1 MRFRAGGFLGK
12 ILQVLGLNGVPVAG
26 FLGEGWS
33 SGTALAVYWLEGV
46 LVILFISLR
55 IVLHRRWTKKAG
67 HFREPTFAR
76 SSSKA
81 GAPAPAE
88 VPVGRG
94 SLLSSY
100 LGVAIPF
107 TLVHGLFLGLILFL
121 FLPKEFGPAA
131 GVGLADL
138 EMGLIGVFAFLL
150 LGLVI
155 DLFTLREKSFRWLEL
170 TTQRALGRIFV
181 VHMTILGGMFAMMFW
196 NAPAGLFLVF
206 AGLKTLMDFG
216 GAFPHKELSTEPPRW
231 AKHLDRIKTPDGESF
246 SEHWRRTEAREQRIR
261 EENERILA

>member
-55 IVLHRRWTKKAG
+55 IVLHRRWTKRSG
-67 HFREPTFAR
+67 HFRSPTFSR
-76 SSSKA
+76 SQSQHGKK
-81 GAPAPAE
+81 PAPEAR
-88 VPVGRG
+88 VGSG
-94 SLLSSY
+94 SLLHGY
-100 LGVAIPF
+100 LTVAIPF

-121 FLPKEFGPAA
+121 FLPKEFGPSA

-138 EMGLIGVFAFLL
+138 KMGLIGVCAFLL

-155 DLFTLREKSFRWLEL
+155 DLVTLRQKPFRWLEL
-170 TTQRALGRIFV
+170 MTQRALGRIFV
-181 VHMTILGGMFAMMFW
+181 IHLTILGGMFAMMYW
-196 NAPAGLFLVF
+196 HAPAGLFLVF

-246 SEHWRRTEAREQRIR
+246 SEHWRRSEEREQRIR
-261 EENERILA
+261 EENERVLA